1 MRIANC
7 LSQDCHSFSFEFFP
21 PKNTA
26 GVETLFGTIA
36 NLQEMAPSF
45 VSVTYGAGGSTRD
58 LTIAL
63 VERIKRET
71 GLEAMA
77 HLTCVGHGRTEIAAV
92 LQRLRDAGVENVLA
106 LRGDPP
112 KGTTTFV
119 RAEDGFGYG
128 SELVAFIREN
138 FDFCLGSACYPEGH
152 VESADR
158 SLELQHLKAKVSAGA
173 DFLITQLFFDND
185 RYFDFVRR
193 VRAEGITV
201 PIIPGIMPVT
211 NVAQLER
218 FTGMCGASIAPALRA
233 RLDKCTDD
241 ESVIQAGIEYAT
253 EQCRDLLQ
261 RGAPGIHFYTL
272 NKSLSTMAV
281 MRNLVDIRGERG
293 PAPKL

>member
-1 MRIANC
+1 MRIADC

-21 PKNTA
+21 PKNA
-26 GVETLFGTIA
+26 SGVETLFETIEK
-36 NLQEMAPSF
+36 LREVAPSF

-58 LTIAL
+58 LTISL

-77 HLTCVGHGRTEIAAV
+77 HLTCVGHGRKDIAAV
-92 LQRLRDAGVENVLA
+92 LERLRSAGVENVLA

-119 RAEDGFGYG
+119 RTEDGFGYG
-128 SELVAFIREN
+128 SELVSFIREN

-152 VESADR
+152 VENPDR
-158 SLELQHLKAKVSAGA
+158 QQDLQHLKSKVAAGA

-185 RYFDFVRR
+185 QYFDFVRR
-193 VRAEGITV
+193 ARAANITV
-201 PIIPGIMPVT
+201 PIVPGIMPVT

-218 FTGMCGASIAPALRA
+218 FTGMCGASIPAGLRTV
-233 RLDKCTDD
+233 LNGCDDD
-241 ESVIQAGIEYAT
+241 ESVLQAGIEYAT
-253 EQCRDLLQ
+253 AQCRDLLQ

-272 NKSLSTMAV
+272 NRSEATKEVFLRLRSAGVVS
-281 MRNLVDIRGERG
+281 
-293 PAPKL
+293 